1 MLAAADQSLEAL
13 LASDSG
19 SNQAPSVP
27 DTSATEDEGGNG
39 RGGAAALQGLR
50 LDPAYSDSSLSSSRS
65 SSAGGGGGGGSSKG
79 GSRMGGGHKTA
90 KKGRVRAKELQTDF
104 RLQAQDTRHQL
115 VEIKVRQ

>member
-39 RGGAAALQGLR
+39 RGGAAALQGLH

-65 SSAGGGGGGGSSKG
+65 SSAGGGGGSSKG
-79 GSRMGGGHKTA
+79 GSRTGGGHKTA

>member
-79 GSRMGGGHKTA
+79 GSRMGGGGTRRQR
-90 KKGRVRAKELQTDF
+90 KGGSEQKSCRPTSDCKRKIHGTS
-104 RLQAQDTRHQL
+104 
-115 VEIKVRQ
+115 